1 MPPPS
6 REIDLTSAWR
16 ALDGHSS
23 GAGWKVIEI
32 FSSGNCCVKA
42 GRRGVTNE
50 EGLLIGVRG
59 SILATKAQLP
69 RGQGF
74 SLVTTEL
81 LGSAP
86 DLNWFA
92 LMRHEHGAPELFTK
106 VAVDLVALLECVSTE
121 EGSRVYGAMVSRMVA
136 WQSFMRRERDG
147 ALSTEEEIGLIGELI
162 VLSNLIQ
169 DGVPPLAAVES
180 WVGPSA
186 GLHDFE
192 IGSGAIEAKTT
203 LSSSRHLARI
213 SNLDQ
218 MDDTTHR
225 PLYLA
230 TIRLVQLESGSTLP
244 EMLHNMRGILIDS
257 GAYSLFSTKLVSV
270 GYSGSFAAEYTR
282 RFSCLELA
290 YRLVTSETPRLTRAS
305 VPSAVI
311 EASYTLDLDAY
322 AVSGSSYA
330 SISNELGVNLN
341 GID

>member
-1 MPPPS
+1 MRPPS

-32 FSSGNCCVKA
+32 FSIGNCCVKA

-50 EGLLIGVRG
+50 ESLLIGVRG
-59 SILATKAQLP
+59 SILAIKAQLP

-74 SLVTTEL
+74 SLISTEL

-86 DLNWFA
+86 DLVWFA
-92 LMRHEHGAPELFTK
+92 LMRHEYGAPELFTK
-106 VAVDLVALLECVSTE
+106 VAVDLVALLERISTE
-121 EGSRVYGAMVSRMVA
+121 EGSRLYGAMVSRIVA
-136 WQSFMRRERDG
+136 WQSFMKRERDG
-147 ALSTEEEIGLIGELI
+147 ALSAEEEVGLIGEII
-162 VLSNLIQ
+162 VLSNLIE

-203 LSSSRHLARI
+203 LSTSRHLARI
-213 SNLDQ
+213 ANLDQ
-218 MDDTTHR
+218 MDDSTHR

-230 TIRLVQLESGSTLP
+230 TIRLAQLESGSTLP
-244 EMLHNMRGILIDS
+244 EMLHDMQGVLIDA
-257 GAYSLFSTKLVSV
+257 GAHSLFSTKLVSV
-270 GYSGSFAAEYTR
+270 GYSVTFAAEYTR
-282 RFSCLELA
+282 RFCCLELA
-290 YRLVTSETPRLTRAS
+290 YRRVTTEAPRLTRAS

-322 AVSGSSYA
+322 QISGNSYA
-330 SISNELGVNLN
+330 SISHELGVNLN